1 MRTETIGEGTPSKRA
16 RGANGF
22 HVPDAVESAAKAGRR
37 ETPVR
42 KRISVDGV
50 HTPPLPPLPHK
61 CMYASFEW
69 RQLLRSKL
77 QGCARCSFLVSLL
90 IVRHERN

>member
-1 MRTETIGEGTPSKRA
+1 MRTDTIGEGTPSKRA

-42 KRISVDGV
+42 KRVNVDGV
-50 HTPPLPPLPHK
+50 QAPPSHPPK
-61 CMYASFEW
+61 CLSSSPE
-69 RQLLRSKL
+69 
-77 QGCARCSFLVSLL
+77 
-90 IVRHERN
+90 